1 MNAVAEAHLL
11 EQISY
16 MFVWRE
22 AHRSKEML
30 RVWSCNFFY
39 SVICGAAV
47 GAPPS
52 GSLPVVNFV
61 SRVARSDSGCSISPS
76 TSHHIPQTCDS
87 GVVRNRQG
95 LSCRS
100 ASGSS
105 GLAASSGCQLLRHHS
120 LPVVFAQRSV
130 LSNLHSALSDRS
142 DRGVHPP
149 LCRSSLR
156 LRARDPLLVGLLS
169 QIIEPRSCIN
179 NDISYTFALSRG
191 RSVRPRLHPHL
202 LPYCQVGF
210 CRRGPSFAVA
220 PAVC

>member
-1 MNAVAEAHLL
+1 
-11 EQISY
+11 
-16 MFVWRE
+16 
-22 AHRSKEML
+22 ML
-30 RVWSCNFFY
+30 RVWPCNFFY
-39 SVICGAAV
+39 CVSCGTIV
-47 GAPPS
+47 RVRHQGLNPS
-52 GSLPVVNFV
+52 SISV

-130 LSNLHSALSDRS
+130 LSNLLSALSDRS

-149 LCRSSLR
+149 LCRSLLQHGVHPPLFRHLPSP
-156 LRARDPLLVGLLS
+156 ARSVSSSGRSSILLAALQLS
-169 QIIEPRSCIN
+169 SCRPQSRSGSRC
-179 NDISYTFALSRG
+179 SSGSGSASGSGSGSFVRSTLSR
-191 RSVRPRLHPHL
+191 PIT
-202 LPYCQVGF
+202 
-210 CRRGPSFAVA
+210 VA
-220 PAVC
+220 GGAPGQGDAEGLVM

>member
-1 MNAVAEAHLL
+1 
-11 EQISY
+11 
-16 MFVWRE
+16 
-22 AHRSKEML
+22 ML

-39 SVICGAAV
+39 SVICGTAV
-47 GAPPS
+47 KAPPS
-52 GSLPVVNFV
+52 GSLPVVNSV

-130 LSNLHSALSDRS
+130 LSNLLSALSDRSDRS

-149 LCRSSLR
+149 LCRSLLQHGVHPPLFRHLPSP
-156 LRARDPLLVGLLS
+156 ARSVS
-169 QIIEPRSCIN
+169 S
-179 NDISYTFALSRG
+179 SG
-191 RSVRPRLHPHL
+191 RSSILLAALQLSSCRPQSRSGSR
-202 LPYCQVGF
+202 CSSGS
-210 CRRGPSFAVA
+210 GSASGSGSGSFGSGSGSGS
-220 PAVC
+220 CSDSGSCSRCCSGSFSDLSS